1 MPIISVQTN
10 ITLDNQ
16 QQEQLLTTVTDA
28 TSEALATDKTRIDVG
43 LQILQ
48 PEVPM
53 IGGVHQC
60 PYVRF
65 SVEMLAGRTRE
76 TKQQLVKRYC
86 AIAQNITPGTAPDV
100 KRILLTLQASDL
112 ARGSSREA

>member
-28 TSEALATDKTRIDVG
+28 TSEALATDKTRIDVV

-48 PEVPM
+48 PQVAM
-53 IGGVHQC
+53 IGGVHQR

-76 TKQQLVKRYC
+76 TKQNLVKRYYDV
-86 AIAQNITPGTAPDV
+86 AQNITPGTEPDV
-100 KRILLTLQASDL
+100 KTIIRDLQRSDL
-112 ARGSSREA
+112 ALGDTLLE